1 MTPTAHRVDLYAH
14 IHKALRL
21 AMCDSL
27 RQLSCLDASDPLDLA
42 ATLGQLDAVL
52 TAAQHHVEKE
62 NRFVHPAIEA
72 RRAGASAAIEAEH
85 EEHLDSIAT
94 LRAEAAALREVSV
107 ILVVLF
113 GMRYLK
119 EPFGRP
125 RLIACGLVLIG
136 MLVMKL

>member
-1 MTPTAHRVDLYAH
+1 MHPKLRNPGLYA
-14 IHKALRL
+14 ITDGPRDGL
-21 AMCDSL
+21 
-27 RQLSCLDASDPLDLA
+27 LA
-42 ATLGQLDAVL
+42 AV
-52 TAAQHHVEKE
+52 AQALEGGARLVQYRDKSTD
-62 NRFVHPAIEA
+62 PA
-72 RRAGASAAIEAEH
+72 RRH
-85 EEHLDSIAT
+85 
-94 LRAEAAALREVSV
+94 AEAAALREVSV